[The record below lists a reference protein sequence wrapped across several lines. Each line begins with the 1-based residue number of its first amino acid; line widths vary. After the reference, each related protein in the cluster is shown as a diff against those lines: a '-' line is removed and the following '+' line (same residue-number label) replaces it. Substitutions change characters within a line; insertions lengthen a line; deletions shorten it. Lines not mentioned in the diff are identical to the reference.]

1 MNQIKRIGSI
11 IAALFMISGAALM
24 VYETEFGYP
33 FILLI
38 LGVSLELA
46 GIRELIYYFSMARHM
61 VGGNMMLIKGVILL
75 DFGALTVSLTD
86 VPSGY
91 VILYL
96 LGIHVFSGIVEV
108 LRAFE
113 AKRYG
118 GSWKLKFFHG
128 ILNMAI
134 VLICV
139 VNFNRPEI
147 AVYVYASGLV
157 YSAILRVITAFRRTA
172 VVSIQ

>member
-1 MNQIKRIGSI
+1 MNQLKRIGSI
-11 IAALFMISGAALM
+11 LAALFMIAGAFIM
-24 VYETEFGYP
+24 VNETESGFR
-33 FILLI
+33 FILTI
-38 LGVSLELA
+38 LGVSLQIA
-46 GIRELIYYFSMARHM
+46 GIREIIYYFTMARYM
-61 VGGNMMLIKGVILL
+61 VGGNLLLFKGVIFL
-75 DFGALTVSLTD
+75 DFGGLTLSLTD

-96 LGIHVFSGIVEV
+96 LVIHVFSGIVEI
-108 LRAFE
+108 LRAME

-118 GSWKLKFFHG
+118 GAWKLKFFHG
-128 ILNMAI
+128 LLNLAI
-134 VLICV
+134 VILCV
-139 VNFNRPEI
+139 TFFNRPET